1 MVWFHQECVP
11 QDLVCDS
18 DGQPAPITKP
28 SKRLPHESKMRLQ
41 LPVGAALVKRLLV
54 STQTPNIL
62 EYHRNINDDPNTI
75 QTSFFA
81 LSLSIHPKI
90 VPNSFFYQYTH
101 QHTHKHNNNILE
113 LITGIVSGRPR
124 SLLTLSKAL
133 GSGERSSLC
142 RNCCASHGA
151 FRAMEC
157 CKKESFRRAGWDS
170 WVGAMMVHIQSW
182 FLSILQNRISFN
194 PFTVYISIETSN
206 ALYID
211 CALCNGTH
219 SLDWKALTGPRNCS
233 WDGGSHYCISASESK
248 KAWLF
253 GDI

>member
-18 DGQPAPITKP
+18 DGQPAPITKL

-62 EYHRNINDDPNTI
+62 EYHPNINDDPNTI

-90 VPNSFFYQYTH
+90 IPMPTHFFKINTRIN
-101 QHTHKHNNNILE
+101 THKHNNNILE

-124 SLLTLSKAL
+124 LLLTLSKAL

-142 RNCCASHGA
+142 RSCGASHGA

-170 WVGAMMVHIQSW
+170 WVGAMMVHIQS
-182 FLSILQNRISFN
+182 
-194 PFTVYISIETSN
+194 
-206 ALYID
+206 
-211 CALCNGTH
+211 
-219 SLDWKALTGPRNCS
+219 
-233 WDGGSHYCISASESK
+233 
-248 KAWLF
+248 
-253 GDI
+253 